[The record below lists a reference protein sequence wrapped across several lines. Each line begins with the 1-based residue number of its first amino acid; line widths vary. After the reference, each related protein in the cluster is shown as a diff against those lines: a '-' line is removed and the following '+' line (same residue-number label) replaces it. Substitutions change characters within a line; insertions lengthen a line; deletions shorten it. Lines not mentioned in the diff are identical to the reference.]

1 MLRITLYTVNCQVKE
16 SDILLKEGERMAT
29 DRALMQAI
37 KMGDQAAFEA
47 FIHRY
52 HAPVLT
58 YVEHLL
64 HNREKAEDIVQE
76 TFLKLLVQLRD
87 RAIPDHVAAWLYRV
101 AANLCRDY
109 WKSAGYRREKPVLD
123 QAQEQSDRHSQV
135 IEICER
141 RETRMEIIMLLNEL
155 PESQRKIV
163 ILRFYR
169 ELKLQEIANITEC
182 PLGTVKSR
190 LFHALRL
197 LKSRIEE
204 SGEVGHGYSGCARG

>member
-1 MLRITLYTVNCQVKE
+1 MV
-16 SDILLKEGERMAT
+16 T
-29 DRALMQAI
+29 DQALMQAI
-37 KMGDQAAFEA
+37 KKGDQAALEA

-87 RAIPDHVAAWLYRV
+87 HAIPGHVAAWLYRV

-123 QAQEQSDRHSQV
+123 QVQEQRDRHSQV
-135 IEICER
+135 MEICMH
-141 RETRMEIIMLLNEL
+141 RETRMELIMLLNEL
-155 PESQRKIV
+155 SEPQREIV

-169 ELKLQEIANITEC
+169 ELKLHEIAEVMAC

-190 LFHALRL
+190 LFHALRF

-204 SGEVGHGYSGCARG
+204 GGRVGHG